1 MAKCAEGGFLAV
13 RNIETRNLEEVEF
26 ELRQSGNLSGRY
38 HYIPICFAMVVDFGE
53 ELKQLRNFPEN
64 ATRQN
69 EIGEE
74 IWPKWGDLRKTVFS
88 KERTCEPFTR
98 WQQGFT
104 PKEHIEMINRKEMLE
119 WQEKQEKR
127 HSRDE
132 WFRYIF
138 LAVITLVSVALGIFL
153 GHFIH

>member
-1 MAKCAEGGFLAV
+1 MAKCVECGFLAV
-13 RNIETRNLEEVEF
+13 RNIETRSLEEVEF
-26 ELRQSGNLSGRY
+26 ESRRSGDFAGRY
-38 HYIPICFAMVVDFGE
+38 YYIPICFAMVADYGE
-53 ELKQLRNFPEN
+53 ELKQLRNLPEN

-74 IWPKWGDLRKTVFS
+74 IWPKWEDLRKTVFS
-88 KERTCEPFTR
+88 KERKCESFTR

-104 PKEHIEMINRKEMLE
+104 PKEHMEMINRKEMLE